1 MLVSWGLIK
10 NGYIGSPLQC
20 YFQTGSGPIQSLL
33 NAALWAL
40 LLQDA
45 QHLPES
51 IAQDYKSDWNS
62 NNSSFGD
69 MTPCTVKLEQYAAS
83 IDTHFF

>member
-1 MLVSWGLIK
+1 MFSLTSAEMALLTVPDMLVSWGLIK
-10 NGYIGSPLQC
+10 HGYIGSPLQC

-33 NAALWAL
+33 NTALSAL

-51 IAQDYKSDWNS
+51 IAQD
-62 NNSSFGD
+62 
-69 MTPCTVKLEQYAAS
+69 
-83 IDTHFF
+83 